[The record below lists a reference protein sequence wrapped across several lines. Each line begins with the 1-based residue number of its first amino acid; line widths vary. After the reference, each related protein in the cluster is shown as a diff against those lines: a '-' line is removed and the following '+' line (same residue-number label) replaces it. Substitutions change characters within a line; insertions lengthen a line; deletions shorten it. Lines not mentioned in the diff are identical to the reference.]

1 MIHDLEGARLQPCH
15 KTHPQ
20 EAGFSPWGMPP
31 ATYPYSVILSEA
43 HRGPRRAFCARWGG
57 ERSRRTPRVSRSPT
71 RSHAFSHDRA
81 LASRYPK
88 ASALGLITAQEE
100 RGFSPWGMLSLVR
113 TPIPEVNP

>member
-43 HRGPRRAFCARWGG
+43 HRGP
-57 ERSRRTPRVSRSPT
+57 
-71 RSHAFSHDRA
+71 
-81 LASRYPK
+81 
-88 ASALGLITAQEE
+88 
-100 RGFSPWGMLSLVR
+100 
-113 TPIPEVNP
+113 